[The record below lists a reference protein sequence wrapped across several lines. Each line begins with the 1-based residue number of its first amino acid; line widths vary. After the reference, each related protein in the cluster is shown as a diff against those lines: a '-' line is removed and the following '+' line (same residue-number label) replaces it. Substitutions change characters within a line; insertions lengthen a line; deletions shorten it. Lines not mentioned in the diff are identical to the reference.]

1 MNPSGLPPCSLFGF
15 RSSRK
20 RTLRYPGNQSIEVA
34 IIDYEKYLSGIRKG
48 TRQVKQATARLLRVF
63 RSASIR
69 RLEEISADAIHEAV
83 ESFESEKGGEE

>member
-1 MNPSGLPPCSLFGF
+1 VV
-15 RSSRK
+15 
-20 RTLRYPGNQSIEVA
+20 GNQSIEVA